1 MTSPCS
7 RRRAL
12 RMFAS
17 LALVPAATLLPQMA
31 RAHGADA
38 SAASSLSLAF
48 PVAVLSVAPVAILGS
63 GVALTVIAI
72 EATASGT
79 VWLLRRASDGAT
91 ASLRFSGQAA
101 ASTAIAAGTVLSV
114 RVVAAG
120 WLLSAAGEVICLIPN
135 ALGESL
141 LYNERLR

>member
-1 MTSPCS
+1 MNRMPS

-12 RMFAS
+12 RMFAG
-17 LALVPAATLLPQMA
+17 LALAPAATLLPQIVS
-31 RAHGADA
+31 AHGVDA

-48 PVAVLSVAPVAILGS
+48 PVAVLSVAPVSILGS
-63 GVALTVIAI
+63 GVALTVIAV

-91 ASLRFSGQAA
+91 ARLRFSGQAA
-101 ASTAIAAGTVLSV
+101 ASTAIAAGTV
-114 RVVAAG
+114 
-120 WLLSAAGEVICLIPN
+120 LSAAGEVICLIPN